1 MGSEGG
7 AEGHLVRLEEQWGVR
22 KLSVEASH
30 TVTARILDQ
39 GIIKQLL
46 GNLET

>member
-1 MGSEGG
+1 MKCILHRQSGDVVASEGG

-30 TVTARILDQ
+30 I
-39 GIIKQLL
+39 
-46 GNLET
+46 